1 MKVILL
7 ADVKNVGK
15 KGEVI
20 NVSDGYYR
28 NFLCPKKL
36 AEEATDSTLHILNKK
51 NENERRKKLAEIE
64 EAQKVAEKLK
74 GKEIKVKVKSGDN
87 GKLFGSI
94 TNKDIAELIKVQ
106 YNMEIDKKKI
116 SMDPIKSTGLFD
128 IEVKLY
134 ADVSTKMKVLVTDK

>member
-1 MKVILL
+1 MKVIILS
-7 ADVKNVGK
+7 DVKNVGK

-28 NFLCPKKL
+28 NFLAPKKL
-36 AEEATDSTLHILNKK
+36 AEEATESTLHILNKK

-64 EAQKVAEKLK
+64 DAQKIAESLK
-74 GKEIKVKVKSGDN
+74 GKEIKVSVKSGDN

-106 YNMEIDKKKI
+106 YSMEIDKKKI

-134 ADVSTKMKVLVTDK
+134 ADVSTKMKVLVTSK